1 MPLVAGG
8 LRRHG
13 SSRVRAR
20 SQVHR
25 ELQSASPPPAGLP
38 PAQSRAAGRAPLFLV
53 SGSWLHL
60 LHNTF
65 PFFFFFSVANQRE
78 SETIDTAG

>member
-25 ELQSASPPPAGLP
+25 GLQSASPPPAGLP
-38 PAQSRAAGRAPLFLV
+38 PAQSRVAGRAPLFLV
-53 SGSWLHL
+53 RAVGFICFTILSL
-60 LHNTF
+60 
-65 PFFFFFSVANQRE
+65 FFFFL
-78 SETIDTAG
+78 